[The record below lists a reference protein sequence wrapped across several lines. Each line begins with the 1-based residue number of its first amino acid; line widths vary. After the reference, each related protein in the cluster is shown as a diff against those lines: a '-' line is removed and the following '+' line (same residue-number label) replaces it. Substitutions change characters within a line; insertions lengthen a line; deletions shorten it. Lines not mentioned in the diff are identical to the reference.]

1 VVPADP
7 ALDHL
12 GGWLARLRDRLPD
25 TVPAPRWVGRHGQH
39 VTLAFFG
46 EVPESRVPALTAALG
61 RSVGRPS
68 GHLRLAGAGTYP
80 ERGAPRVLWV
90 GVDGDVAALAELAG
104 AAAEAARSVGV
115 PVDRRPYRPHLTVG
129 RWSASAAPPSG
140 RPLVAALGRYT
151 GPYFAAGSVV
161 LMRSHHGPRPRYE
174 TVASWP
180 AATADPDGTP
190 GGAVGT
196 HRPTSRQDRSYQ
208 A

>member
-1 VVPADP
+1 VPADA

-12 GGWLARLRDRLPD
+12 GGSLARLQDRLSGD
-25 TVPAPRWVGRHGQH
+25 VHAPRWVGRDGQH

-61 RSVGRPS
+61 RTVGRPS
-68 GHLRLAGAGTYP
+68 MHLRLAGAGTFP

-90 GVDGDVAALAELAG
+90 GVDGDVAELAELAA

-129 RWSASAAPPSG
+129 RWRSG
-140 RPLVAALGRYT
+140 RPADAALTDRLADYD
-151 GPYFAAGSVV
+151 GPAWPVREV
-161 LMRSHHGPRPRYE
+161 LLLESHLGPTPRYD
-174 TVASWP
+174 TVATWP
-180 AATADPDGTP
+180 V
-190 GGAVGT
+190 AV
-196 HRPTSRQDRSYQ
+196 Q

>member
-1 VVPADP
+1 MFAAVVPPDP

-12 GGWLARLRDRLPD
+12 GGSLARLRDRPD
-25 TVPAPRWVGRHGQH
+25 APRWVGRDAQH

-46 EVPESRVPALTAALG
+46 EVPEPQVPALTGALGAALG
-61 RSVGRPS
+61 APSV
-68 GHLRLAGAGTYP
+68 HLRLAGAGTFP
-80 ERGAPRVLWV
+80 ERGSPRVLWV
-90 GVDGDVAALAELAG
+90 GVDGDVDTLAVLAG
-104 AAAEAARSVGV
+104 AAADAARSVGV

-129 RWSASAAPPSG
+129 RWPASTAPPTG
-140 RPLVAALGRYT
+140 RPLLAALRRYT
-151 GPYFAAGSVV
+151 GPHFAAGSVV

-174 TVASWP
+174 TVAAWGP
-180 AATADPDGTP
+180 AAGPRNGTP